1 MHFLLNVANI
11 LRKLDYFV
19 SSFIGPPNIAKCT
32 VIKGKKDERGSFLA
46 RACLSRKQG
55 GWVNKIWSEIVN
67 NFLYFCKAILK
78 GSNLSISGILTIYV
92 DNKIKYIS

>member
-32 VIKGKKDERGSFLA
+32 VIKGKKMKEAHFGA

-55 GWVNKIWSEIVN
+55 G
-67 NFLYFCKAILK
+67 
-78 GSNLSISGILTIYV
+78 
-92 DNKIKYIS
+92 

>member
-55 GWVNKIWSEIVN
+55 G
-67 NFLYFCKAILK
+67 
-78 GSNLSISGILTIYV
+78 
-92 DNKIKYIS
+92 